1 MEDRQLRQHLGKHAT
16 AATRRTNA
24 TTSTPTPPSTAGNLY
39 TQRLHCGSK
48 N

>member
-24 TTSTPTPPSTAGNLY
+24 TTSTPTPPPPSTAGNLY
-39 TQRLHCGSK
+39 TQRPTLWL
-48 N
+48 